1 MGEEP
6 VSGPLGRIALVG
18 TGGTISAWSPAT
30 LDLTGYT
37 EAEDQRLTLA
47 ELVAAVP
54 DLERVAEVVQIPA
67 EAGPSHALDLAGLLG
82 VAAEVRRARERPGV
96 RGVVVA
102 HGTNTLEE
110 LAFLLDL
117 VLGPGTPVVLTAAMR
132 PLSALSGDGPLNL
145 VNAARV
151 ALCPAAA
158 GRGAL
163 VVVDDAIWSA
173 RRVAKTGTAGTGAFG
188 GLGPL
193 GEVDP
198 GGQVRFRF
206 AEEHSAPI
214 LPVTETTPVPRVDVV
229 VSYPGADGALI
240 DAAVAAGARGLVSA
254 GTGRGSRPRPRLR
267 RCGARPRRAWWSASP
282 TGARRAVSGPA
293 PGWRRRV
300 RGRAG
305 PLAVQVPGAAR
316 PGLGR
321 RRRPRR
327 DPGPVRHV
335 RREMRA
341 NRGIVFT
348 LGGLAAISPLSGD
361 MYLAAFPAIATD
373 LNASVTQV
381 QLTLTASLL
390 GLSSGQLVIGPLSD
404 LWGRRPP
411 LLTGIIL
418 YVLASLGCAFAGS
431 IELLIALR
439 FCQGFAGAAAV
450 VLSRAMVRDLYTGT
464 AAVRVFS
471 QMMAVFGV
479 APVIAPV
486 IGSALLTVGNWC
498 AIFLVLAGAGALQL
512 LAVLTTL
519 GETLPPER
527 RQSGGLRRIPGL
539 VRAVFSDP
547 PFLGAALSC
556 GFAFG
561 AMFAYIAAS
570 PSCSRRCTARP
581 PWSTA
586 GSSRST
592 RPG

>member
-1 MGEEP
+1 MAEMGEEP
-6 VSGPLGRIALVG
+6 VSEPLGRIALVG

-82 VAAEVRRARERPGV
+82 VAGEVRRARERPGV

-214 LPVTETTPVPRVDVV
+214 LPVTETTSVPRVDVV

-254 GTGRGSRPRPRLR
+254 GTGAGFPTPAEVTALRRAAEAGVVVCQSYRGASGGVRPSARLR
-267 RCGARPRRAWWSASP
+267 ADGFVAGQDLSPYKCRVLLALALAAGA
-282 TGARRAVSGPA
+282 
-293 PGWRRRV
+293 
-300 RGRAG
+300 GRAG
-305 PLAVQVPGAAR
+305 IQDLFDTFG
-316 PGLGR
+316 GR
-321 RRRPRR
+321 
-327 DPGPVRHV
+327 
-335 RREMRA
+335 
-341 NRGIVFT
+341 
-348 LGGLAAISPLSGD
+348 
-361 MYLAAFPAIATD
+361 
-373 LNASVTQV
+373 
-381 QLTLTASLL
+381 
-390 GLSSGQLVIGPLSD
+390 
-404 LWGRRPP
+404 
-411 LLTGIIL
+411 
-418 YVLASLGCAFAGS
+418 
-431 IELLIALR
+431 
-439 FCQGFAGAAAV
+439 
-450 VLSRAMVRDLYTGT
+450 
-464 AAVRVFS
+464 
-471 QMMAVFGV
+471 
-479 APVIAPV
+479 
-486 IGSALLTVGNWC
+486 
-498 AIFLVLAGAGALQL
+498 
-512 LAVLTTL
+512 
-519 GETLPPER
+519 
-527 RQSGGLRRIPGL
+527 
-539 VRAVFSDP
+539 
-547 PFLGAALSC
+547 
-556 GFAFG
+556 
-561 AMFAYIAAS
+561 
-570 PSCSRRCTARP
+570 
-581 PWSTA
+581 
-586 GSSRST
+586 
-592 RPG
+592 

>member
-1 MGEEP
+1 
-6 VSGPLGRIALVG
+6 
-18 TGGTISAWSPAT
+18 
-30 LDLTGYT
+30 
-37 EAEDQRLTLA
+37 
-47 ELVAAVP
+47 
-54 DLERVAEVVQIPA
+54 
-67 EAGPSHALDLAGLLG
+67 
-82 VAAEVRRARERPGV
+82 
-96 RGVVVA
+96 
-102 HGTNTLEE
+102 
-110 LAFLLDL
+110 
-117 VLGPGTPVVLTAAMR
+117 
-132 PLSALSGDGPLNL
+132 
-145 VNAARV
+145 
-151 ALCPAAA
+151 
-158 GRGAL
+158 
-163 VVVDDAIWSA
+163 
-173 RRVAKTGTAGTGAFG
+173 
-188 GLGPL
+188 
-193 GEVDP
+193 
-198 GGQVRFRF
+198 
-206 AEEHSAPI
+206 
-214 LPVTETTPVPRVDVV
+214 
-229 VSYPGADGALI
+229 
-240 DAAVAAGARGLVSA
+240 
-254 GTGRGSRPRPRLR
+254 
-267 RCGARPRRAWWSASP
+267 
-282 TGARRAVSGPA
+282 
-293 PGWRRRV
+293 
-300 RGRAG
+300 
-305 PLAVQVPGAAR
+305 
-316 PGLGR
+316 
-321 RRRPRR
+321 
-327 DPGPVRHV
+327 
-335 RREMRA
+335 MRA

-486 IGSALLTVGNWC
+486 IGSALLTVGNWR

-570 PSCSRRCTARP
+570 PFLLQEVYGASPLVYGGLFAVNAAGLTAMTQLNSRLAARIRPERLLLTGIGAQSAAGVALLGVAALDPGRHLAALALPLFVVISALGLVMPTA
-581 PWSTA
+581 TA
-586 GSSRST
+586 LALARFPGSAGTASSVMGALHFTIGALIAPLAGIGAATAVPFAAMITAMSLAGLTVTLTLGPVRLRRT
-592 RPG
+592 RA